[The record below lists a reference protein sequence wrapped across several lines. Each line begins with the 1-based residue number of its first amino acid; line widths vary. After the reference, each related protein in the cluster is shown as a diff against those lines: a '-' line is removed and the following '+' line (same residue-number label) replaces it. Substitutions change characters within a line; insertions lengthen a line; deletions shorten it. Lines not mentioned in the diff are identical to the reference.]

1 MRLKELRVMEKK
13 SQTEMAKKLGLT
25 QGTYSNYE
33 NGTTDPT
40 IEKLIEIA
48 DKLNISIDYLVGRDY
63 GNDLGF
69 ISNED
74 KILVKTI
81 LNLNEQN
88 KLKVATYALT
98 LVSAQ

>member
-63 GNDLGF
+63 SNDLGF

>member
-1 MRLKELRVMEKK
+1 MRLKEIRVMEKK

-63 GNDLGF
+63 SNDLGF

>member
-1 MRLKELRVMEKK
+1 MRLKELRVIEKK

-63 GNDLGF
+63 GNDLGY